1 MTNSKSIVFVN
12 QSSGYLMIDIINA
25 HAPYYDE
32 LVLLTGFFN
41 PRGTPLSPK
50 VKIKYLKSYKRSGNL
65 VKFYSWFIFHLQS
78 LFYIF
83 FKYRKSKLYLVSNP
97 PINIFT
103 FAITKREYVYL
114 IYDMYPQ
121 VLVKNNLI
129 STSSWLYNYWIYLNK
144 KMFDNAKHVFTLSDG
159 MKENLKYIS
168 RPEEVKVVPVW
179 TNTTFFNDIPKAE
192 NIFLKTN
199 HLEGKFIVGYSGNL
213 GKTHPVEKII
223 EIAEYLKNTQDI
235 QFLIIGDGE
244 KKLMLEKIQAQKKLP
259 NLKILDFQA
268 TKLFPH
274 VLAAMD
280 IGVVTLEINATDLSV
295 PSKTFDLMSAGKPIL
310 SIASNN
316 SELAAIIATNHI
328 GQNFD
333 ENASIEQMAAYIL
346 KLKSNLDLYEEIS
359 ENSKRNSLKYT
370 QENAKQM
377 VLRLL
382 PTKSVINKI
391 L

>member
-1 MTNSKSIVFVN
+1 MINSKSIVFIN

-65 VKFYSWFIFHLQS
+65 VKFYSWFVFHLQS

-83 FKYRKSKLYLVSNP
+83 FKYKKSSLYLVSNP
-97 PINIFT
+97 PINVFT
-103 FAITKREYVYL
+103 FGMLKREYAYL
-114 IYDMYPQ
+114 IYDLYPQ

-129 STSSWLYNYWIYLNK
+129 STSSWLYNYWMRSNK
-144 KMFDNAKHVFTLSDG
+144 KIFDNAKHVFTLSDG

-168 RPEEVKVVPVW
+168 RPEKVKVVPVW

-223 EIAEYLKNTQDI
+223 EIAEYLKNTEDI

-274 VLAAMD
+274 VLAAVD

-310 SIASNN
+310 SIASND

-346 KLKSNLDLYEEIS
+346 KLKSNLDLYGEIS